1 MVIVNGDGRRRAG
14 WWCDGV
20 GLRRWRRGG
29 DAMTSCSNSGPVAK
43 LGYGYHI
50 IPVCPYVDTQL
61 ILVRRPDRS
70 VKMKK
75 IRLAVVNPFAVAGSQ
90 R

>member
-1 MVIVNGDGRRRAG
+1 MMVIVNGDGRRRAG

-61 ILVRRPDRS
+61 ILL
-70 VKMKK
+70 
-75 IRLAVVNPFAVAGSQ
+75 IRDE
-90 R
+90 